1 MTRGGAPRGAAAS
14 ARESQGAGAAAS
26 GRAARDAGASACRA
40 GEKPF
45 KAADL
50 WPLWLIGLFFVL
62 AALVYLLTG
71 ENARIA
77 VADNLDLFQAQYQM
91 MKNTGT
97 FFARDAQVPML
108 HGVTR
113 DDLPGDWQL
122 TGLLYAFL
130 PSFTAYIVLYF
141 IKIAIAVTSFCLLA
155 IKLWQDGVLDGV
167 RPRAAH
173 GAAIGAAGTATTSA
187 ADARPAAAPT
197 GAVPAAEASSAAGPA
212 AAPDKAAAK
221 KQLTACVNL
230 SLLCGFAYGALCLF
244 PAFGISF
251 ASIPLLI
258 WLVLRFHREQ
268 KKSRAALY
276 LVGIFAYPFLS
287 YFSYFGLFLIAYL
300 CVAWIWSSAAEKR
313 LNHRLFF
320 SIIALSAGY
329 AFFENRL
336 FASMLFSKE
345 ATIRQTMK
353 IASMT
358 WPQILDQM
366 KQCFLTGGAMHVT
379 SVHAKLV
386 LPVCCAY
393 FIILNA
399 GCILR
404 KDYHRI
410 FHDVFNLGAL
420 ILVFNCFV
428 FGIYY
433 SEGVRNLISRLIPP
447 LTGWQFGRTNFFNP
461 FLWYGLF
468 CIALYRL
475 YLWTAR
481 RGSEGQTKALKGR
494 GGRVCCSRLF
504 RSVSYLPAV
513 LSVLIVLLTPVPY
526 NDLYHT
532 VHAQLN
538 AKLRGVNE
546 QSLSYSE
553 FYSEDLFE
561 KIKRE
566 TGYHGE
572 WSAAYGLHP
581 ATLEYNGI
589 ATLDGYLG
597 FYSQDYKDRFRKI
610 IAPALDKQPASR
622 AYFDDWGA
630 RCYLYSGSSM
640 VTVEAVRTPERTKEP
655 LDMDVAAFKALGGK
669 YIFSRLELTN
679 AEEKGLSLRGKYSM
693 EDASPYTIYV
703 YEAR

>member
-155 IKLWQDGVLDGV
+155 IQLWQDGVLDGV

-173 GAAIGAAGTATTSA
+173 GAAIGAAGTATTS
-187 ADARPAAAPT
+187 
-197 GAVPAAEASSAAGPA
+197 

-404 KDYHRI
+404 KDYRRI

-481 RGSEGQTKALKGR
+481 KGSEGQTKALKGR

-538 AKLRGVNE
+538 ARLRGVNE

-655 LDMDVAAFKALGGK
+655 LDLDVAAFKALGGK

>member
-167 RPRAAH
+167 RPHAAH
-173 GAAIGAAGTATTSA
+173 GAAVGTAGAATTI
-187 ADARPAAAPT
+187 
-197 GAVPAAEASSAAGPA
+197 
-212 AAPDKAAAK
+212 AAAK
-221 KQLTACVNL
+221 KHLIACVNL

-404 KDYHRI
+404 KDYRRI

-538 AKLRGVNE
+538 ARLRGVNE

-610 IAPALDKQPASR
+610 IAPALEKQPASR

-655 LDMDVAAFKALGGK
+655 LDLDVAAFKALGGK

>member
-1 MTRGGAPRGAAAS
+1 
-14 ARESQGAGAAAS
+14 
-26 GRAARDAGASACRA
+26 
-40 GEKPF
+40 
-45 KAADL
+45 
-50 WPLWLIGLFFVL
+50 
-62 AALVYLLTG
+62 
-71 ENARIA
+71 
-77 VADNLDLFQAQYQM
+77 M

-336 FASMLFSKE
+336 FASML
-345 ATIRQTMK
+345 MK

-386 LPVCCAY
+386 LPVCCTY

-404 KDYHRI
+404 KDYRRI

-420 ILVFNCFV
+420 
-428 FGIYY
+428 
-433 SEGVRNLISRLIPP
+433 

-481 RGSEGQTKALKGR
+481 RCSEGQVKALNGR
-494 GGRVCCSRLF
+494 GDRVCRRLF

-538 AKLRGVNE
+538 ARLRGVND

-655 LDMDVAAFKALGGK
+655 LDLDVAAFKALGGK

>member
-14 ARESQGAGAAAS
+14 ARESQ
-26 GRAARDAGASACRA
+26 DAGASVCRA

-122 TGLLYAFL
+122 SGLLYAFL

-155 IKLWQDGVLDGV
+155 IQLWQDGVLDGA

-173 GAAIGAAGTATTSA
+173 GAAVGTAGAATTSA
-187 ADARPAAAPT
+187 ADARP
-197 GAVPAAEASSAAGPA
+197 

-276 LVGIFAYPFLS
+276 LAGIFAYPFLS

-300 CVAWIWSSAAEKR
+300 CVAWIWSSAAEKH

-329 AFFENRL
+329 VFFENRL

-366 KQCFLTGGAMHVT
+366 KQSFLTGGAMHVT

-410 FHDVFNLGAL
+410 FHDVFNLGTL

-433 SEGVRNLISRLIPP
+433 SEGVRDLVSRLIPP

-481 RGSEGQTKALKGR
+481 RCSEGQVKALNGR
-494 GGRVCCSRLF
+494 GDRVCRRLF

-538 AKLRGVNE
+538 ARLRGVNE

-640 VTVEAVRTPERTKEP
+640 VTVEAVRTPGRTKEP

>member
-1 MTRGGAPRGAAAS
+1 MTRGGARHGAAAS
-14 ARESQGAGAAAS
+14 ARESLDAGAAVS
-26 GRAARDAGASACRA
+26 GHAAHDAGASACRA

-155 IKLWQDGVLDGV
+155 IQLWQDGVLDGV

-173 GAAIGAAGTATTSA
+173 GAAIGAAGTATTS
-187 ADARPAAAPT
+187 
-197 GAVPAAEASSAAGPA
+197 

-251 ASIPLLI
+251 ASIPLLV

-404 KDYHRI
+404 KDYRRI

-433 SEGVRNLISRLIPP
+433 SEDVRNLISRLIPP

-481 RGSEGQTKALKGR
+481 RCSEGQVKALNGR
-494 GGRVCCSRLF
+494 GDRVCRRLF

-538 AKLRGVNE
+538 ARLRGVND

>member
-1 MTRGGAPRGAAAS
+1 
-14 ARESQGAGAAAS
+14 
-26 GRAARDAGASACRA
+26 
-40 GEKPF
+40 
-45 KAADL
+45 
-50 WPLWLIGLFFVL
+50 
-62 AALVYLLTG
+62 
-71 ENARIA
+71 
-77 VADNLDLFQAQYQM
+77 M

-141 IKIAIAVTSFCLLA
+141 VKIAIAVTSFCLLA

-481 RGSEGQTKALKGR
+481 KGSEGQTKALKGR

-538 AKLRGVNE
+538 ARLRGVNE

-553 FYSEDLFE
+553 FYSEDLFVS
-561 KIKRE
+561 RRMVR
-566 TGYHGE
+566 
-572 WSAAYGLHP
+572 GL
-581 ATLEYNGI
+581 
-589 ATLDGYLG
+589 
-597 FYSQDYKDRFRKI
+597 R
-610 IAPALDKQPASR
+610 PASR
-622 AYFDDWGA
+622 
-630 RCYLYSGSSM
+630 
-640 VTVEAVRTPERTKEP
+640 
-655 LDMDVAAFKALGGK
+655 
-669 YIFSRLELTN
+669 N
-679 AEEKGLSLRGKYSM
+679 A
-693 EDASPYTIYV
+693 
-703 YEAR
+703 

>member
-14 ARESQGAGAAAS
+14 ARESQDAGAAAS

-187 ADARPAAAPT
+187 A
-197 GAVPAAEASSAAGPA
+197 
-212 AAPDKAAAK
+212 PDKAAAK

-300 CVAWIWSSAAEKR
+300 CVAWIWSSAAEKH

-329 AFFENRL
+329 VFFENRL

-404 KDYHRI
+404 KDYRRI

-433 SEGVRNLISRLIPP
+433 SESVRNLVSRLIPP

-481 RGSEGQTKALKGR
+481 RCSEGQVKALNGR
-494 GGRVCCSRLF
+494 GDRVCCNRLF

-610 IAPALDKQPASR
+610 IAPALEKQPASR

>member
-1 MTRGGAPRGAAAS
+1 MTRGGARHGAAAS
-14 ARESQGAGAAAS
+14 ARESLDAGAAVS
-26 GRAARDAGASACRA
+26 GHAAHDAGASACRA

-187 ADARPAAAPT
+187 A
-197 GAVPAAEASSAAGPA
+197 
-212 AAPDKAAAK
+212 PDKAAAK
-221 KQLTACVNL
+221 KHLTACVNL

-268 KKSRAALY
+268 KKGRAALY
-276 LVGIFAYPFLS
+276 LAGIFAYPFLS

-300 CVAWIWSSAAEKR
+300 CVAWIWSSAAEKH

-329 AFFENRL
+329 VFFENRL

-404 KDYHRI
+404 KDYRRI

-433 SEGVRNLISRLIPP
+433 SEDVRNLISRLIPP

-513 LSVLIVLLTPVPY
+513 FSVLIVLLTPVPY

-538 AKLRGVNE
+538 ARLRGVNE

>member
-1 MTRGGAPRGAAAS
+1 
-14 ARESQGAGAAAS
+14 
-26 GRAARDAGASACRA
+26 
-40 GEKPF
+40 
-45 KAADL
+45 
-50 WPLWLIGLFFVL
+50 
-62 AALVYLLTG
+62 
-71 ENARIA
+71 
-77 VADNLDLFQAQYQM
+77 
-91 MKNTGT
+91 
-97 FFARDAQVPML
+97 
-108 HGVTR
+108 
-113 DDLPGDWQL
+113 
-122 TGLLYAFL
+122 
-130 PSFTAYIVLYF
+130 
-141 IKIAIAVTSFCLLA
+141 
-155 IKLWQDGVLDGV
+155 
-167 RPRAAH
+167 
-173 GAAIGAAGTATTSA
+173 
-187 ADARPAAAPT
+187 
-197 GAVPAAEASSAAGPA
+197 
-212 AAPDKAAAK
+212 
-221 KQLTACVNL
+221 
-230 SLLCGFAYGALCLF
+230 
-244 PAFGISF
+244 
-251 ASIPLLI
+251 
-258 WLVLRFHREQ
+258 
-268 KKSRAALY
+268 
-276 LVGIFAYPFLS
+276 
-287 YFSYFGLFLIAYL
+287 
-300 CVAWIWSSAAEKR
+300 
-313 LNHRLFF
+313 
-320 SIIALSAGY
+320 
-329 AFFENRL
+329 
-336 FASMLFSKE
+336 
-345 ATIRQTMK
+345 
-353 IASMT
+353 
-358 WPQILDQM
+358 
-366 KQCFLTGGAMHVT
+366 MHVT

-386 LPVCCAY
+386 LPVCCTY

-404 KDYHRI
+404 KDYRRI

-433 SEGVRNLISRLIPP
+433 SEDVRNLISRLIPP

-481 RGSEGQTKALKGR
+481 RCSEGQVKALNGR
-494 GGRVCCSRLF
+494 GDRVCRRLF

-538 AKLRGVNE
+538 ARLRGVND

>member
-1 MTRGGAPRGAAAS
+1 
-14 ARESQGAGAAAS
+14 
-26 GRAARDAGASACRA
+26 
-40 GEKPF
+40 
-45 KAADL
+45 
-50 WPLWLIGLFFVL
+50 
-62 AALVYLLTG
+62 
-71 ENARIA
+71 
-77 VADNLDLFQAQYQM
+77 
-91 MKNTGT
+91 
-97 FFARDAQVPML
+97 
-108 HGVTR
+108 
-113 DDLPGDWQL
+113 
-122 TGLLYAFL
+122 
-130 PSFTAYIVLYF
+130 
-141 IKIAIAVTSFCLLA
+141 
-155 IKLWQDGVLDGV
+155 
-167 RPRAAH
+167 
-173 GAAIGAAGTATTSA
+173 
-187 ADARPAAAPT
+187 
-197 GAVPAAEASSAAGPA
+197 
-212 AAPDKAAAK
+212 
-221 KQLTACVNL
+221 
-230 SLLCGFAYGALCLF
+230 
-244 PAFGISF
+244 
-251 ASIPLLI
+251 
-258 WLVLRFHREQ
+258 
-268 KKSRAALY
+268 
-276 LVGIFAYPFLS
+276 
-287 YFSYFGLFLIAYL
+287 
-300 CVAWIWSSAAEKR
+300 
-313 LNHRLFF
+313 
-320 SIIALSAGY
+320 
-329 AFFENRL
+329 
-336 FASMLFSKE
+336 
-345 ATIRQTMK
+345 
-353 IASMT
+353 
-358 WPQILDQM
+358 
-366 KQCFLTGGAMHVT
+366 
-379 SVHAKLV
+379 
-386 LPVCCAY
+386 
-393 FIILNA
+393 
-399 GCILR
+399 
-404 KDYHRI
+404 
-410 FHDVFNLGAL
+410 VFNLGTL

-433 SEGVRNLISRLIPP
+433 SEGVRDLVSRLIPP

-481 RGSEGQTKALKGR
+481 RCSEGQVKALNGR
-494 GGRVCCSRLF
+494 GDRVCRRLF

-532 VHAQLN
+532 LHAQLN
-538 AKLRGVNE
+538 ARLRGVNE

>member
-1 MTRGGAPRGAAAS
+1 MTRGGAPQGAAAS
-14 ARESQGAGAAAS
+14 AREAQSAGAAAS
-26 GRAARDAGASACRA
+26 GRAARDAGASARSAC
-40 GEKPF
+40 EKPF
-45 KAADL
+45 QAAAL

-141 IKIAIAVTSFCLLA
+141 VKIAIAVLSFCLLA
-155 IKLWQDGVLDGV
+155 IRLWQDGVLDGA

-173 GAAIGAAGTATTSA
+173 G
-187 ADARPAAAPT
+187 
-197 GAVPAAEASSAAGPA
+197 AAEASSAAGPA
-212 AAPDKAAAK
+212 AAPGRTAAK

-230 SLLCGFAYGALCLF
+230 ALLCGFAYGALCLF

-258 WLVLRFHREQ
+258 WLVLQFCRER

-276 LVGIFAYPFLS
+276 LAGIFAYPFLS

-300 CVAWIWSSAAEKR
+300 CAAWIWSSAAEKR
-313 LNHRLFF
+313 LNHRIFF
-320 SIIALSAGY
+320 SVLALSAGY
-329 AFFENRL
+329 VFFENRL

-393 FIILNA
+393 FVILNA

-404 KDYHRI
+404 KDYRRI

-420 ILVFNCFV
+420 ILAFNCFV

-433 SEGVRNLISRLIPP
+433 SEGARELVSRLIPP

-468 CIALYRL
+468 CVALYRL

-481 RGSEGQTKALKGR
+481 RYSEVQTQPLQGI
-494 GGRVCCSRLF
+494 GGRVCRSRLF
-504 RSVSYLPAV
+504 RNGSYLLA
-513 LSVLIVLLTPVPY
+513 LLAVLIVLLTPVPY
-526 NDLYHT
+526 NDLFHT

-546 QSLSYSE
+546 QSLSYRE

-561 KIKRE
+561 LIKRE
-566 TGYHGE
+566 TGYNGE

-610 IAPALDKQPASR
+610 IAPALDKQPASK

-640 VTVEAVRTPERTKEP
+640 VTVEAVRSPERTKEP
-655 LDMDVAAFKALGGK
+655 LDMDVAAFQALGGK

-693 EDASPYTIYV
+693 EDTSPYTIYV

>member
-1 MTRGGAPRGAAAS
+1 MTRGGARHGAAAS
-14 ARESQGAGAAAS
+14 ARESLDAGAAAS
-26 GRAARDAGASACRA
+26 GHAAHDAGASACRA

-167 RPRAAH
+167 RPHAAH
-173 GAAIGAAGTATTSA
+173 GAAVGTAGAATTI
-187 ADARPAAAPT
+187 
-197 GAVPAAEASSAAGPA
+197 
-212 AAPDKAAAK
+212 AAAK

-404 KDYHRI
+404 KDYRRI

-433 SEGVRNLISRLIPP
+433 SESVRNLVSRLIPP

-538 AKLRGVNE
+538 ARLRGVNE

-610 IAPALDKQPASR
+610 IAPALEKQPASR

-655 LDMDVAAFKALGGK
+655 LDLDVAAFKALGGK

>member
-1 MTRGGAPRGAAAS
+1 M
-14 ARESQGAGAAAS
+14 
-26 GRAARDAGASACRA
+26 
-40 GEKPF
+40 
-45 KAADL
+45 
-50 WPLWLIGLFFVL
+50 
-62 AALVYLLTG
+62 
-71 ENARIA
+71 
-77 VADNLDLFQAQYQM
+77 
-91 MKNTGT
+91 
-97 FFARDAQVPML
+97 
-108 HGVTR
+108 
-113 DDLPGDWQL
+113 
-122 TGLLYAFL
+122 
-130 PSFTAYIVLYF
+130 
-141 IKIAIAVTSFCLLA
+141 
-155 IKLWQDGVLDGV
+155 
-167 RPRAAH
+167 
-173 GAAIGAAGTATTSA
+173 
-187 ADARPAAAPT
+187 
-197 GAVPAAEASSAAGPA
+197 
-212 AAPDKAAAK
+212 
-221 KQLTACVNL
+221 
-230 SLLCGFAYGALCLF
+230 
-244 PAFGISF
+244 
-251 ASIPLLI
+251 I

-481 RGSEGQTKALKGR
+481 RCSEGQVKALNGKGD
-494 GGRVCCSRLF
+494 RVCRRLF

-538 AKLRGVNE
+538 ARLRGVNE

-610 IAPALDKQPASR
+610 IAPALEKQPASR

-655 LDMDVAAFKALGGK
+655 LDLDVAAFKALGGK

>member
-1 MTRGGAPRGAAAS
+1 MTRGS
-14 ARESQGAGAAAS
+14 
-26 GRAARDAGASACRA
+26 

-45 KAADL
+45 QAAAL

-62 AALVYLLTG
+62 AALVYLVTG

-141 IKIAIAVTSFCLLA
+141 VKIAIAVLSFCLLA
-155 IKLWQDGVLDGV
+155 IRLWQDGVLDGA

-173 GAAIGAAGTATTSA
+173 GTPAGAAGS
-187 ADARPAAAPT
+187 AAAP
-197 GAVPAAEASSAAGPA
+197 GR
-212 AAPDKAAAK
+212 AAAK

-230 SLLCGFAYGALCLF
+230 ALLCGFAYGALCLF

-258 WLVLRFHREQ
+258 WLVLQFCRER

-276 LVGIFAYPFLS
+276 LAGIFAYPFLS

-320 SIIALSAGY
+320 AIIALSAGY
-329 AFFENRL
+329 VFFENRL

-358 WPQILDQM
+358 RLQILDQM

-379 SVHAKLV
+379 SVHARLV

-404 KDYHRI
+404 KDFRRI

-433 SEGVRNLISRLIPP
+433 SEGARELVSRLIPP

-468 CIALYRL
+468 FIALYRL

-481 RGSEGQTKALKGR
+481 RYSEVQTQLLQGI
-494 GGRVCCSRLF
+494 GGRVCRSRLF
-504 RSVSYLPAV
+504 RNGSYLLA
-513 LSVLIVLLTPVPY
+513 LLAVLIVLLTPVPY
-526 NDLYHT
+526 NDLFHT

-538 AKLRGVNE
+538 AKLRGVDE
-546 QSLSYSE
+546 QSLSYRE
-553 FYSEDLFE
+553 FYSQDLFE
-561 KIKRE
+561 KIKQE

-597 FYSQDYKDRFRKI
+597 FYAQDYKDRFRKI

-630 RCYLYSGSSM
+630 RCYLYSGSSV
-640 VTVEAVRTPERTKEP
+640 VTVEAVRTPGRTKEP
-655 LDMDVAAFKALGGK
+655 LDMDVAAFQALGGR

-693 EDASPYTIYV
+693 EDTSPYTIYV

>member
-1 MTRGGAPRGAAAS
+1 MTRGGARQGAAAS
-14 ARESQGAGAAAS
+14 ARESQDAGAAVSGRAAAS
-26 GRAARDAGASACRA
+26 GRAAHDAGASACRA

-155 IKLWQDGVLDGV
+155 IQLWQDGVLDGA

-173 GAAIGAAGTATTSA
+173 GA
-187 ADARPAAAPT
+187 P
-197 GAVPAAEASSAAGPA
+197 
-212 AAPDKAAAK
+212 AK
-221 KQLTACVNL
+221 KHLTACVNL

-251 ASIPLLI
+251 ASIPLLV

-276 LVGIFAYPFLS
+276 LAGIFAYPFLS

-300 CVAWIWSSAAEKR
+300 CVAWIWSSAAEKH

-320 SIIALSAGY
+320 SIVALSAGY
-329 AFFENRL
+329 VFFENRL

-404 KDYHRI
+404 KDYRRI

-481 RGSEGQTKALKGR
+481 RCSEGQTKALKGR

-538 AKLRGVNE
+538 ARLRGVNE
-546 QSLSYSE
+546 QSLSYRE

-610 IAPALDKQPASR
+610 IAPALDKQPASK

-693 EDASPYTIYV
+693 ENTSPYTIYV

>member
-1 MTRGGAPRGAAAS
+1 M
-14 ARESQGAGAAAS
+14 
-26 GRAARDAGASACRA
+26 
-40 GEKPF
+40 
-45 KAADL
+45 
-50 WPLWLIGLFFVL
+50 
-62 AALVYLLTG
+62 
-71 ENARIA
+71 
-77 VADNLDLFQAQYQM
+77 
-91 MKNTGT
+91 
-97 FFARDAQVPML
+97 
-108 HGVTR
+108 
-113 DDLPGDWQL
+113 
-122 TGLLYAFL
+122 
-130 PSFTAYIVLYF
+130 
-141 IKIAIAVTSFCLLA
+141 
-155 IKLWQDGVLDGV
+155 
-167 RPRAAH
+167 
-173 GAAIGAAGTATTSA
+173 
-187 ADARPAAAPT
+187 
-197 GAVPAAEASSAAGPA
+197 
-212 AAPDKAAAK
+212 
-221 KQLTACVNL
+221 
-230 SLLCGFAYGALCLF
+230 
-244 PAFGISF
+244 
-251 ASIPLLI
+251 I

-481 RGSEGQTKALKGR
+481 KGSEGQTKALKGR

-538 AKLRGVNE
+538 ARLRGVNE

-655 LDMDVAAFKALGGK
+655 LDLDVAAFKALGGK

>member
-167 RPRAAH
+167 RPHAAH
-173 GAAIGAAGTATTSA
+173 GAAVGTAGAATTI
-187 ADARPAAAPT
+187 
-197 GAVPAAEASSAAGPA
+197 
-212 AAPDKAAAK
+212 AAAK
-221 KQLTACVNL
+221 KHLIACVNL

-300 CVAWIWSSAAEKR
+300 CVAWIWSSAAEKH

-329 AFFENRL
+329 VFFENRL

-410 FHDVFNLGAL
+410 FHDVFNLGTL

-433 SEGVRNLISRLIPP
+433 SEGVRDLVSRLIPP

-538 AKLRGVNE
+538 ARLRGVNE

-640 VTVEAVRTPERTKEP
+640 VTVEAVRTPGRTKEP